1 MGYSRGR
8 VKVLSKRPG
17 GGVAMAPEA
26 AIDQAFRR
34 VEEIFTKY
42 PITQS

>member
-1 MGYSRGR
+1 MPKHS
-8 VKVLSKRPG
+8 PG

-42 PITQS
+42 PIRQS